1 MPEIGGQMY
10 IGMMQT
16 KEYVDGSKVSSFID
30 FDPAYI
36 NGKIDYYD

>member
-1 MPEIGGQMY
+1 MY